1 MGSSPCNLRI
11 SVKSRREF
19 LQKSSF
25 GFGALALGQLLDGSG
40 LANGHSTDLS
50 NPLAPN
56 LSDIAAK
63 AKQVI
68 FIFLQGGP
76 SQVDTFDPKPV
87 LSRLDGQF
95 LPESF
100 LQGETALAQIKA
112 NESKLMGSRRKFVKQ
127 GQSGLEVSDL
137 FSNLGKLADDL

>member
-1 MGSSPCNLRI
+1 
-11 SVKSRREF
+11 
-19 LQKSSF
+19 
-25 GFGALALGQLLDGSG
+25 LLDRSG

-50 NPLAPN
+50 NPLAPK

-100 LQGETALAQIKA
+100 LQGETTLAQIKA
-112 NESKLMGSRRKFVKQ
+112 NESKLALAQRSERGSLARNFDFV
-127 GQSGLEVSDL
+127 LEPL
-137 FSNLGKLADDL
+137 RQAD